1 MKKIN
6 VSLFNPSW
14 DRESADD
21 TPYQMTVEEI
31 RSEPGHYQRITLV
44 DGEPTEVYG
53 SRISEKQLEEFLE
66 SVRVRFGA
74 DEVTMA
80 E

>member
-6 VSLFNPSW
+6 VGLYNPNYANADS
-14 DRESADD
+14 DD

-31 RSEPGHYQRITLV
+31 RSEPGHYERVTLV

-53 SRISEKQLEEFLE
+53 SRISERQLEEFLE